1 MAKRLSITRCAL
13 VLLLTII
20 AEWCFAQ
27 DYHIK
32 GRITDER
39 NRQPLAFVNVV
50 VNGGV
55 AGGMSD
61 IDGKYDISCK
71 EPIASIRFSYIGY
84 QSYETAVRQGSE
96 RLNVALTPIS
106 FELTEVTVDAGEN
119 PAHRIIDSVMAHR
132 RENNPDNL
140 QAYTYSMY
148 DKMAFTIDS
157 TALGKQRSDSTYEI
171 DDVSGLFSKILDRND
186 LMVMETSSDVFFM
199 APDHK
204 QQNVTG
210 TKIAGTKD
218 PTFVYLVSEMQSISF
233 YDDEVNIMG
242 TKYVNPLSKG
252 SKSRYFFN
260 IESVTAIGNGDSLYT
275 VSFHPYKGSSF
286 DGLTGSLSINSDGWA
301 VQSVKASPDTKG
313 GMFTVNIQQLYEKTD
328 GQWFPKQLN
337 TNLVFPSIG
346 IPCEN
351 GFLPMAA
358 IGKSYLTDIRINPE
372 LDKKMFSELAV
383 EVDPDAAYRDDT
395 FWTSHRIDSLSQRTI
410 ATYAF
415 MDSLTQGNDLFDR
428 LLTMTDEIMESSA
441 IPMGKISLDIDNTLR
456 YSFYRGFR
464 FGLGFSTNDRLSR
477 VISFN
482 ATAGYWTRMNRWDY
496 AAGFNLNLYR
506 RKQTELSFK
515 AFCVSDEL
523 GEFNDL
529 QDGYSILSQR
539 DYKFEYFENIY
550 VWKEG
555 GSAELS
561 SRFGRY
567 FKGFAKFE
575 IAHKQYLEDFFII
588 NNHENHPR
596 ENNFAIAELRLRYQ
610 YKEKF
615 ISTPRGLQSLGSTY
629 PMIWFAYQH
638 SFKGVF
644 GSPFEYDRFKFQIE
658 KHFYTRYMGVSNIL
672 FQAGYVTKGAPVEET
687 FDILATYS
695 KARLYAPESF
705 NAMRPEEFFCDRFVA
720 LFLSHNFSGM
730 LWQPNSTWFK
740 PELTLITN
748 IGWGTMKRDDMDDYN
763 FKTMEK
769 GYFESGIIVEG
780 LLALPLMK
788 LGGGVFYRYGPYAFD
803 NVWSNFALKWSVIFD
818 I

>member
-13 VLLLTII
+13 LLLLTII

-32 GRITDER
+32 GRITDEK

-50 VNGGV
+50 VNGGT

-71 EPIASIRFSYIGY
+71 EPIANVRFSYIGY
-84 QSYETAVRQGSE
+84 QTHETAVNQGSE
-96 RLNVALTPIS
+96 KLNVTLTPIS

-132 RENNPDNL
+132 SKNNPDKL
-140 QAYTYSMY
+140 QTYTYSMY
-148 DKMAFTIDS
+148 DKMAITIDS
-157 TALGKQRSDSTYEI
+157 TALGRQRSDSTYEI
-171 DDVSGLFSKILDRND
+171 DDISGLFSKILDRND

-210 TKIAGTKD
+210 TKIAGMKD
-218 PTFVYLVSEMQSISF
+218 PTFFYLVSELQSISF
-233 YDDEVNIMG
+233 YDEEVNIMG

-286 DGLTGSLSINSDGWA
+286 KGLAGSLSINSDGWA
-301 VQSVKASPDTKG
+301 VQSVKASPDEKG

-346 IPCEN
+346 VPCEN
-351 GFLPMAA
+351 GLLPMAA

-372 LDKKMFSELAV
+372 LDKIMFSELAV
-383 EVDPDAAYRDDT
+383 EVDPDAAYRDED
-395 FWTSHRIDSLSQRTI
+395 FWASHRIDSLNQRTM

-415 MDSLTQGNDLFDR
+415 MDSLTRGNDIFDR
-428 LLTMTDEIMESSA
+428 LLGMTTEIMDNSA
-441 IPMGKISLDIDNTLR
+441 IPMGVINLDIDKTLR
-456 YSFYRGFR
+456 YSVYRGFR

-477 VISFN
+477 VFSLN
-482 ATAGYWTRMNRWDY
+482 ANGGYWTKMKRWDY
-496 AAGFNLNLYR
+496 GGGINFNLYR
-506 RKQTELSFK
+506 RKQTKLSFSV
-515 AFCVSDEL
+515 FNNSDVL
-523 GEFNDL
+523 GEFNNL

-550 VWKEG
+550 VWKNG
-555 GSAELS
+555 LNAELS

-575 IAHKQYLEDFFII
+575 IAHKEYLENFFIA

-610 YKEKF
+610 YNEKF
-615 ISTPRGLQSLGSTY
+615 ISTPKGLQSLGSTY
-629 PMIWFAYQH
+629 PMFWFAYQH
-638 SFKGVF
+638 SFKGIL
-644 GSPFEYDRFKFQIE
+644 GSPYEYDRFKFQVE
-658 KHFYTRYMGVSNIL
+658 KHFYTRYLGVSNIL

-695 KARLYAPESF
+695 KTGLYAPESF
-705 NAMRPEEFFCDRFVA
+705 STMRPEEFFCDRFVA

-730 LWQPNSTWFK
+730 LWQPDTPWCQ
-740 PELTLITN
+740 PELTLVTN
-748 IGWGTMKRDDMDDYN
+748 IGWGTMKRDDMADYY
-763 FKTMEK
+763 FQTMEK
-769 GYFESGIIVEG
+769 GYFESGVIVEG
-780 LLALPLMK
+780 LLTMPMMK

-818 I
+818 L

>member
-1 MAKRLSITRCAL
+1 MVKQDSITRYTL
-13 VLLLTII
+13 ILLLTLV

-39 NRQPLAFVNVV
+39 NRQPLAFVNVI
-50 VNGGV
+50 VNGGA

-61 IDGKYDISCK
+61 IDGKYDIGCK

-96 RLNVALTPIS
+96 RLDIALTPIS
-106 FELTEVTVDAGEN
+106 FELAEVTVEAGEN

-132 RENNPDNL
+132 HENNPDNL

-148 DKMAFTIDS
+148 EKMAITIDS
-157 TALGKQRSDSTYEI
+157 TALGRQRSDSTYDI
-171 DDVSGLFSKILDRND
+171 DDVSKLFNKILDHND
-186 LMVMETSSDVFFM
+186 LMVMETSSDMFFM

-218 PTFVYLVSEMQSISF
+218 PTFIYLVSEMQSISF
-233 YDDEVNIMG
+233 YEEEVEIMN
-242 TKYVNPLSKG
+242 TKFVNPLSKG

-260 IESVTAIGNGDSLYT
+260 IESVAAIGNGDSLYT
-275 VSFHPYKGSSF
+275 ISFRPYKGSSF

-301 VQSVKASPDTKG
+301 VQSVKASPDAKG

-328 GQWFPKQLN
+328 GQWFPKQFN
-337 TNLVFPSIG
+337 TNIVFPSIG
-346 IPCEN
+346 IPYEN
-351 GFLPMAA
+351 GLLPMAA
-358 IGKSYLTDIRINPE
+358 IGKSYLTDIHINPE

-383 EVDPDAAYRDDT
+383 EVDPDAAYRGDA
-395 FWTSHRIDSLSQRTI
+395 FWASHRIDSLSQRTM

-415 MDSLTQGNDLFDR
+415 MDSLTRGNNLFDR
-428 LLTMTDEIMESSA
+428 LLAMTNEVMENSA
-441 IPMGKISLDIDNTLR
+441 VPMGKINFDIEKSLR
-456 YSFYRGFR
+456 YSMYRGFR

-477 VISFN
+477 AINFN
-482 ATAGYWTRMNRWDY
+482 ATAGYWTKMKRWDY
-496 AAGFNLNLYR
+496 TAGFNLNLYR
-506 RKQTELSFK
+506 RKQTKLSFST
-515 AFCVSDEL
+515 FSVSDEL
-523 GEFNDL
+523 GEFNDM
-529 QDGYSILSQR
+529 QDGYSFMAQK
-539 DYKFEYFENIY
+539 DYKYEYFENIY
-550 VWKEG
+550 VWKQG
-555 GSAELS
+555 INAEFS

-575 IAHKQYLEDFFII
+575 VAHRQYLENFFFK
-588 NNHENHPR
+588 NPAEQLR
-596 ENNFAIAELRLRYQ
+596 EYNFAVAELRLRYQ

-638 SFKGVF
+638 SFKGIL

-672 FQAGYVTKGAPVEET
+672 FQAGFVTKGAPVEET
-687 FDILATYS
+687 FDILATFC
-695 KARLYAPESF
+695 KASLYTPESF
-705 NAMRPEEFFCDRFVA
+705 NTMRPEEFFCDRFVA

-748 IGWGTMKRDDMDDYN
+748 IGWGNMKRNDIADYN

-780 LLALPLMK
+780 LLTLPMLK